1 MELYHGKLIAYSLGN
16 FATYGP
22 FNLNGENGLSL
33 VLEAHLSVD
42 GSFVRGQVYPVRQ
55 EKPGGPKL
63 DPAMRIVPILRG
75 LSTSDFKQDAIVVGP
90 RGELYLPGME
100 VPECSNA
107 PDLLEQLVSARPCGI
122 FP

>member
-1 MELYHGKLIAYSLGN
+1 MVK
-16 FATYGP
+16 
-22 FNLNGENGLSL
+22 NGLSL
-33 VLEAHLSVD
+33 VWKRTSAWTALSCV
-42 GSFVRGQVYPVRQ
+42 GKFIPSGR
-55 EKPGGPKL
+55 KAGGPKL

-107 PDLLEQLVSARPCGI
+107 PDLLEQLVSARACGI